1 MSFGV
6 GKYEMDEMR
15 LVVGSMIILS
25 AATAL
30 LVVMPYLLLKDTK
43 PPPGLKPY
51 TDVQLQGRQVYI
63 ANGCLY
69 CHSQQPRDIA
79 QAPDALRGWGRASI
93 AADYAYDTPH
103 LLGTMRTGP
112 DLLNIGARQPSR
124 DWHLGHLYA
133 PRAYT
138 PGSTMPAYPYMFEVR
153 QGAAQPGDVVVN
165 LPPAFAKPGQV
176 VVAKPEA
183 LALVEYL
190 ISLDRTYPALKAEDD
205 QAVDRKAIRR
215 GPAPGL
221 RNPTSTPA
229 NSRPCAARSPTPTR
243 RCTRCPGSSSC
254 SSVRWACGVR
264 STSPAR
270 LRARPRPTATSVP

>member
-6 GKYEMDEMR
+6 GKFEMDEMR
-15 LVVGSMIILS
+15 LVVGSMVILS

-30 LVVMPYLLLKDTK
+30 LVVLPYLLLKDTR

-51 TDVQLQGRQVYI
+51 TEVQLQGRQSYI
-63 ANGCLY
+63 ANGCIY

-79 QAPDALRGWGRASI
+79 QAPDALRGWGRAST

-138 PGSTMPAYPYMFEVR
+138 PGSTMPAYPYLFEVR
-153 QGAAQPGDVVVN
+153 QGAAQPGEVVVQ

-190 ISLDRTYPALKAEDD
+190 IALDRTYPALTAEDD
-205 QAVDRKAIRR
+205 LPVNRKA
-215 GPAPGL
+215 
-221 RNPTSTPA
+221 
-229 NSRPCAARSPTPTR
+229 
-243 RCTRCPGSSSC
+243 
-254 SSVRWACGVR
+254 
-264 STSPAR
+264 
-270 LRARPRPTATSVP
+270 PR